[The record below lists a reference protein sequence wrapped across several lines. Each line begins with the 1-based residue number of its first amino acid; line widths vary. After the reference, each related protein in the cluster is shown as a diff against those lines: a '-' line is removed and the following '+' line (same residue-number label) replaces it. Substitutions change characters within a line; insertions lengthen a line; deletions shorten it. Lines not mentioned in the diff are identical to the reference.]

1 MNYWVERVN
10 EMVNDMRRL
19 QRQFDALSESNQRM
33 MIALEGMMEVA
44 ESAMPDTFFQ
54 TDRRVKAGRDAIV
67 RNKGL

>member
-10 EMVNDMRRL
+10 EMVNDMRKL
-19 QRQFDALSESNQRM
+19 QRQYEALSESNQRL

-54 TDRRVKAGRDAIV
+54 TDRRVKAGREALLK
-67 RNKGL
+67 NKGL